1 VRTMRRRARLAALA
15 PSICLTACGGGQST
29 LQAHSDATSTISNLW
44 WVMLVGSAIVF
55 SIVVAL
61 LLFGLLR
68 RRGLPREERP
78 RRAPGTKF
86 VIAAGIVLPAIVLV
100 ALFVL
105 TVDALPKT
113 SPSRKTTQ
121 LEIDVTGR
129 QWFWDVDYPRSGA
142 RTANEI
148 HIPVGVP
155 VDIRVRSA
163 DVIHSLWVPELN
175 RKIDVIPGQTNDV
188 VFDANRSGIFRG
200 QCAEFCGVEH
210 ANMALYVVAEPPARF
225 ARWLAQEAEPA
236 VTPANA
242 DLERGEQVLLSS
254 DCEYCHRIA
263 GTNAS
268 GTVGPDLTHI
278 ASRLSLAAATIP
290 NSRGY
295 LAGWILDPQHIKPGN
310 RMPATNLSGP
320 EVQSILDYLES
331 LR

>member
-1 VRTMRRRARLAALA
+1 
-15 PSICLTACGGGQST
+15 
-29 LQAHSDATSTISNLW
+29 
-44 WVMLVGSAIVF
+44 MLVGSAIIF
-55 SIVVAL
+55 AIVLAL
-61 LLFGLLR
+61 LFFGILR
-68 RRGLPREERP
+68 RRGLPPAERP
-78 RRAPGTKF
+78 KYSPGMKF
-86 VIAAGIVLPAIVLV
+86 VIAAGIILPTVVIVP
-100 ALFVL
+100 LFVL

-113 SPSRKTTQ
+113 SPSRTQ
-121 LEIDVTGR
+121 TKLEIDVVGR
-129 QWFWDVDYPRSGA
+129 QWFWDVYYPKSGA

-155 VDIRVRSA
+155 VDVRVRSG

-188 VFDANRSGIFRG
+188 TFDARTAGIFRG
-200 QCAEFCGVEH
+200 QCAEFCGLQH
-210 ANMALYVVAEPPARF
+210 ANMGLYVVAEPRSKF
-225 ARWLAQEAEPA
+225 ERWLASEAAPA
-236 VTPANA
+236 RPPANE
-242 DLERGEQVLLSS
+242 DLERGQQVLLSS

-268 GTVGPDLTHI
+268 GTIGPDLTHI